1 MRGACFRGEL
11 AITRHGGLASDSDQ
25 SHEWDTAEKDLMS
38 VVDTTVPVSARIWN
52 YWLTGT
58 LPGTTDCIDADLNKP
73 EEIVRIARSK
83 LDFSQPIAVMIMG
96 VLGHID
102 THDSRLPDLYVGYVT
117 SRTRRNRAPC
127 A

>member
-1 MRGACFRGEL
+1 
-11 AITRHGGLASDSDQ
+11 
-25 SHEWDTAEKDLMS
+25 MS
-38 VVDTTVPVSARIWN
+38 VVDTTVPVSARTWN

-58 LPGTTDCIDADLNKP
+58 LPGTTDYIDADLNKP

-83 LDFSQPIAVMIMG
+83 LDFSRPIAVMIMG